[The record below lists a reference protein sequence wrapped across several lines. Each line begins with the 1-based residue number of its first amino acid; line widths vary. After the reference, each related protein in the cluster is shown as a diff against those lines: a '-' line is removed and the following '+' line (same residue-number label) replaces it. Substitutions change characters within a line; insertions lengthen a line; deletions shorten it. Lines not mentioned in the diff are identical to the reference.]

1 MKNGRFN
8 EKYFLTDDQIM
19 LRESVQEF
27 AQQELAPRARELDA
41 WDHTDYPFDLMYRA
55 GELGYLGLSIP
66 EEYGGTGMDSIC
78 EMIMIEEI
86 ARVSSGM
93 ASAIDA
99 HSGLALAAFVEGG
112 SEEQKKN
119 WLAPAARGEKIAAF
133 ALTEPGSGSDSGAMT
148 TSAKLEGDEWVINGT
163 KHWITNFNGCDFFVV
178 AARTDPESKGAKGV
192 SVFYVDAKNPGVSI
206 GEPEHKTGNRG
217 PGSGTVFFTNCRIPK
232 DCLIGEEG
240 EGFKIMMKGLD
251 EGRLVIAALSIGIAQ
266 DSYDRAVR
274 YANEREQFGKPIG
287 KQQIIGAYLA
297 DMASQI
303 DLARTMLYH
312 VCRMKDAG
320 LEYTAEAAAIKVF
333 ASEMCVR
340 VTEKAVQIHGGNGYS
355 EEYIVERNWR
365 DSKLQTIGEGT
376 SEILRCMVLARRCL
390 NEEY

>member
-1 MKNGRFN
+1 
-8 EKYFLTDDQIM
+8 
-19 LRESVQEF
+19 
-27 AQQELAPRARELDA
+27 
-41 WDHTDYPFDLMYRA
+41 
-55 GELGYLGLSIP
+55 
-66 EEYGGTGMDSIC
+66 
-78 EMIMIEEI
+78 
-86 ARVSSGM
+86 
-93 ASAIDA
+93 
-99 HSGLALAAFVEGG
+99 
-112 SEEQKKN
+112 
-119 WLAPAARGEKIAAF
+119 
-133 ALTEPGSGSDSGAMT
+133 
-148 TSAKLEGDEWVINGT
+148 
-163 KHWITNFNGCDFFVV
+163 
-178 AARTDPESKGAKGV
+178 
-192 SVFYVDAKNPGVSI
+192 
-206 GEPEHKTGNRG
+206 
-217 PGSGTVFFTNCRIPK
+217 
-232 DCLIGEEG
+232 
-240 EGFKIMMKGLD
+240 MMKGLD